1 MKVIITF
8 MFVNIISKAMKGY
21 YLGELEEL
29 ILLTVGILDAEAYG
43 VAILEEIKNQTGRKV
58 NISAI
63 HTVLN
68 RLEEKGFLQSYMG
81 GATEERGGRRKRLF
95 TLSAIGRTAI
105 EEVKSLRNKLYEQ
118 LPPLALD
125 FSYGQ

>member
-1 MKVIITF
+1 
-8 MFVNIISKAMKGY
+8 MKGY
-21 YLGELEEL
+21 HLGELEEL
-29 ILLTVGILDAEAYG
+29 ILLTVGILDQEAYG
-43 VAILEEIKNQTGRKV
+43 VAVLEEIKNQTGRKV

-68 RLEEKGFLQSYMG
+68 RLEEKGFLKSHMG

-95 TLSAIGRTAI
+95 TLSATGRLAI
-105 EEVKSLRNKLYEQ
+105 EEVKNLRNKLFDQ

-125 FSYGQ
+125 FSHGY

>member
-1 MKVIITF
+1 
-8 MFVNIISKAMKGY
+8 MKGY
-21 YLGELEEL
+21 HLGELEEL
-29 ILLTVGILDAEAYG
+29 VLLTVGILDQEAYG
-43 VAILEEIKNQTGRKV
+43 VSVLEEIKKQTGRKV

-68 RLEEKGFLQSYMG
+68 RLEDKVFLISHMG

-95 TLSAIGRTAI
+95 RISANGRAAI
-105 EEVKSLRNKLYEQ
+105 TDIKELRDKLYDQ

-125 FSYGQ
+125 FSYGY

>member
-1 MKVIITF
+1 
-8 MFVNIISKAMKGY
+8 MKGY
-21 YLGELEEL
+21 RLGELEEL
-29 ILLTVGILDAEAYG
+29 ILLTVGILDQDAYG
-43 VAILEEIKNQTGRKV
+43 VAVLEEIKNQTGRKV

-63 HTVLN
+63 HTVLS
-68 RLEEKGFLQSYMG
+68 RLEDKGFLKSYMG

-95 TLSAIGRTAI
+95 TLSATGRAAI
-105 EEVKSLRNKLYEQ
+105 QEVKTLRNKLYDQ

>member
-1 MKVIITF
+1 
-8 MFVNIISKAMKGY
+8 MKGY
-21 YLGELEEL
+21 NLGELEEL
-29 ILLTVGILDAEAYG
+29 ILLTVGILDQEAYG
-43 VAILEEIKNQTGRKV
+43 VAVLEEIKNQTGRKV

-68 RLEEKGFLQSYMG
+68 RLEDKGYLKSHMG

-95 TLSAIGRTAI
+95 SISATGRAAI
-105 EEVKSLRNKLYEQ
+105 EEVKNVRNKLFDQ

-125 FSYGQ
+125 FSHGY

>member
-1 MKVIITF
+1 
-8 MFVNIISKAMKGY
+8 MKGY
-21 YLGELEEL
+21 HLGELEEL
-29 ILLTVGILDAEAYG
+29 VLLTVGILDQEAYG
-43 VAILEEIKNQTGRKV
+43 VAVLEEIKNQTGRKV

-68 RLEEKGFLQSYMG
+68 RLEEKGFLKSYMG

-95 TLSAIGRTAI
+95 TLSATGRSAI
-105 EEVKSLRNKLYEQ
+105 EEVKNLRNKLFDQ

-125 FSYGQ
+125 FSHGY

>member
-1 MKVIITF
+1 
-8 MFVNIISKAMKGY
+8 MKGY
-21 YLGELEEL
+21 HLGELEEL
-29 ILLTVGILDAEAYG
+29 ILLTVGILDQEAYG
-43 VAILEEIKNQTGRKV
+43 VSVLEEIKNQTGRKV

-68 RLEEKGFLQSYMG
+68 RLEDKGFLISQMG

-95 TLSAIGRTAI
+95 RISANGRAAI
-105 EEVKSLRNKLYEQ
+105 TEIKNVRNKLYDQ

-125 FSYGQ
+125 FSHGY